1 METLKPFIR
10 EQGSGDGVICLHSN
24 ASSSSQWRSL
34 ADLLSDRF
42 HVMAVDGYGAGKS
55 PEWPGEFPLRLAD
68 EVSLLDAALERAGE
82 RFHLIGHS
90 YGGAVAMKAAL
101 MYPARVRSL
110 VVYEPTLFHL
120 VAAGDPLSSPAEGIW
135 RASSDAAEAIAR
147 GDSAAAAERF
157 IDFWISPGAWASMP
171 AARQAGVASAM
182 KNVKAWRDTL
192 FSETFPS
199 SALASLQIP
208 VLLMWGE
215 DSPESALSVA
225 RLLKDTLP
233 DVTPASRAGRGH
245 MGPITHAESVN
256 AQISGF
262 LDDL

>member
-55 PEWPGEFPLRLAD
+55 PEWPGELPLRLED
-68 EVSLLDAALERAGE
+68 EVKLLDAALEQAGD

-90 YGGAVAMKAAL
+90 YGAAVAVKTAL
-101 MYPARVRSL
+101 MHPQHVQSL

-135 RASSDAAEAIAR
+135 RTASDAAEAIAR
-147 GDSAAAAERF
+147 GDSTAAAERF
-157 IDFWISPGAWASMP
+157 IDFWMGSGSWVNMT
-171 AARQAGVASAM
+171 AARQAGIAGTM
-182 KNVKAWRDTL
+182 KNVKGWRDTL

-199 SALASLQIP
+199 SALASLHIP

-215 DSPESALSVA
+215 DSPESSLSVA

-233 DVTPASRAGRGH
+233 DVTLAPHAGRGH
-245 MGPITHAESVN
+245 MGPITHAESIN
-256 AQISGF
+256 AQISSF